1 MKNLTTTILFICSL
15 FFSNAQ
21 DSLIVYF
28 SFDSYRLSSTATQN
42 LKSIS
47 MKHIKS
53 IYGYTDK
60 HGNKQYNISLAK
72 RRINA
77 VINYL
82 NIQKDKEISKF
93 PIGEE
98 FLTSTVDKENRKVIL
113 FFTNDSIDIY
123 KVHGI
128 RKTEERESINSQIN
142 TAKTGDKITLKSL
155 NFQPG
160 LDVLLSEA
168 IPTINELLS
177 VMQKNKKLKIEIQGH
192 ICCASED
199 FADLSTNRARAVY
212 NYLVENGISSERI
225 NYQGFGV
232 SQPLYSIPE
241 KNSEEQIA
249 NRRVEIKIISN

>member
-1 MKNLTTTILFICSL
+1 MKNVFSTILFLCCL
-15 FFSNAQ
+15 FFSKAQ

-47 MKHIKS
+47 IENLKS

-60 HGNKQYNISLAK
+60 HGNEQYNKSLAK

-82 NIQKDKEISKF
+82 NIQKNKEISKF

-98 FLTSTVDKENRKVIL
+98 FLTSNVDKENRKVVL
-113 FFTNDSIDIY
+113 FFTSDSTDINKDRP
-123 KVHGI
+123 KV
-128 RKTEERESINSQIN
+128 KTEEIESINSQIK

-160 LDVLLSEA
+160 LDILLPESSPVLK
-168 IPTINELLS
+168 ELLL
-177 VMQKNKKLKIEIQGH
+177 VLQQNNTLNIEIHGH
-192 ICCASED
+192 ICCTSED
-199 FADLSTNRARAVY
+199 YEDLSTARAKTVY
-212 NYLVENGISSERI
+212 NYLVQNGISSDRLS
-225 NYQGFGV
+225 YKGFGV
-232 SQPLYSIPE
+232 SQPLYTIPE
-241 KNSEEQIA
+241 QNSEEQIA
-249 NRRVEIKIISN
+249 NRRVEIKVVSN